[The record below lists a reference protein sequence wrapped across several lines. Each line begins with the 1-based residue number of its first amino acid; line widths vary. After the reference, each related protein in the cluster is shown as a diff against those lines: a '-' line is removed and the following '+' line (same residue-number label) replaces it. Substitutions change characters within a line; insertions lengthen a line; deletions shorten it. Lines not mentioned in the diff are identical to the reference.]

1 MIRTSPGHSRIAMIV
16 FFATALATYG
26 NAGHAQAVGNAALG
40 KAQYEATC
48 GGCHSLDANRVGPLH
63 RGVVGRE
70 IASVADYAY
79 SPAIKRLRGVW
90 TTAKLDTWLQGP
102 QRVAPG
108 TKMVLSVQD
117 ADRRANIIAYLSSV
131 SVPPVA
137 KAGH

>member
-1 MIRTSPGHSRIAMIV
+1 MAHTSPGHGRIVVMV
-16 FFATALATYG
+16 FFAAALATYG
-26 NAGHAQAVGNAALG
+26 NTGHAQAVGDAVLG

-48 GGCHSLDANRVGPLH
+48 GACHSLDANRVGPLH
-63 RGVVGRE
+63 RGVVGRK

-108 TKMVLSVQD
+108 TKMIFSVQD
-117 ADRRANIIAYLSSV
+117 AAKRANIIAYLSSV